1 MSYTTSSY
9 TALLSG
15 VLLVGFA
22 TGLDVNWVLA
32 AEPASDLA
40 LNDDTG
46 SLVMAIV
53 KVFSALAVVVGLM
66 LVLLNW
72 VRKLGLGKVSGKPGS
87 MIRVLDTKMI
97 APKKY
102 VAVLQ
107 VPGERIVVG
116 VTDQQ
121 INLLTTLGESGDVD
135 EESAPQQSTGPATFS
150 NMLRSA
156 ESLLSNKKKS
166 EQGENS

>member
-1 MSYTTSSY
+1 MRFPKPTYSLILRG
-9 TALLSG
+9 LL
-15 VLLVGFA
+15 LCLFF
-22 TGLDVNWVLA
+22 TGLDANWA
-32 AEPASDLA
+32 FSAEPTNDLA
-40 LNDDTG
+40 LNDDAG

-66 LVLLNW
+66 LVLLHW
-72 VRKLGLGKVSGKPGS
+72 VRKLGLGKIAGKPGS
-87 MIRVLDTKMI
+87 LIQVLDTKMI

-107 VPGERIVVG
+107 LPGETIVVG

-121 INLLTTLGESGDVD
+121 INFLTSLGEPNTEKDKN
-135 EESAPQQSTGPATFS
+135 EQQKSEGSTHFS

-156 ESLLSNKKKS
+156 EELLPGKKDQTRRGSK
-166 EQGENS
+166 